1 MQTKVGSLAEKVQR
15 EGTAPHLP
23 WSQALVPGEGPESIQ
38 PPLNSAASTGNFFM
52 GPACAASL
60 SPSPRRREQGRQ
72 VDLGLGDPD
81 LDTSEGT
88 SLRPLLWED
97 GQGF

>member
-1 MQTKVGSLAEKVQR
+1 MQTKVDSLAEKVQR

-52 GPACAASL
+52 GPACAASFK
-60 SPSPRRREQGRQ
+60 EF
-72 VDLGLGDPD
+72 V
-81 LDTSEGT
+81 
-88 SLRPLLWED
+88 RPE
-97 GQGF
+97 